1 MQSIYE
7 VYSYLVSI
15 AFIISAG
22 FLIDLLGRRPLAL
35 LSYLIGSIS
44 PLSVAILPPSLG
56 FPVSIVLYNTFFSL
70 AVVVRNILVMDL
82 AGGSGGRWFGYI
94 MTASSI
100 SMIVGPICGFAVRE
114 LVGYRGL
121 FILLF
126 LVWVA
131 ALISIAYLPET
142 SNRSGGSRLNR
153 SLDLVGVIK
162 DLRSIWFIAIY
173 GCIDRFSFYLWSPLV
188 SAYLSEKGFSDG
200 EVAVLYTIQNM
211 GWFLSSY
218 IFGIIS
224 ERNAIATLAL
234 SELLTAFS
242 ALTLAIEPRPGGI
255 LPYISFTALGLSIAS
270 WIPAYN
276 SVIYSLA
283 YGNRIGRIYSL
294 LYMLSTASGI
304 PAPYIGS
311 IIRSTTSGEAH
322 LYLAFTL
329 STLNTLFLL
338 SIYKSRFRFQST

>member
-1 MQSIYE
+1 M
-7 VYSYLVSI
+7 SI

-35 LSYLIGSIS
+35 LSYIIGSFS
-44 PLSVAILPPSLG
+44 PLSVVILPPSLG

-82 AGGSGGRWFGYI
+82 AGGSGSRWFGYI

-100 SMIVGPICGFAVRE
+100 SMIVGPICGFAIRE

-131 ALISIAYLPET
+131 AFISIAYLPET
-142 SNRSGGSRLNR
+142 SSGSSGSRLDR

-162 DLRSIWFIAIY
+162 DLRSIWFIAVY

-200 EVAVLYTIQNM
+200 EVAILYTIQNT

-218 IFGIIS
+218 IFGILS
-224 ERNAIATLAL
+224 ERNAIVTLAL

-242 ALTLAIEPRPGGI
+242 ALTLAIEPRPGGA

-294 LYMLSTASGI
+294 LYMLSTAAGI

-311 IIRSTTSGEAH
+311 ILRIIISGETH

-338 SIYKSRFRFQST
+338 STYKRKFRFQST